1 MAEDVFERVREAITI
16 TFGVPAEEV
25 TAETKQADLDG
36 WDSVGHLNLML
47 MIEDTFG
54 VQLDVPDMEKLTSVP
69 ALVEFLG
76 S

>member
-1 MAEDVFERVREAITI
+1 MTDDVFARVQEAITI
-16 TFGVPAEEV
+16 TFGVPPEAV
-25 TAETKQADLDG
+25 TKETRQEDLDG

-47 MIEDTFG
+47 MIEDSFG

-69 ALVEFLG
+69 ALVEFL